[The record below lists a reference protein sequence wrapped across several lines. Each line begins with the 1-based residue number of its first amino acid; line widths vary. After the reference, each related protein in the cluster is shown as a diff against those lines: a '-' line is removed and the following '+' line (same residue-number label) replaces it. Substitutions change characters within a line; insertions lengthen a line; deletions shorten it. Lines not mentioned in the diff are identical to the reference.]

1 MGGFKQILTQFL
13 RMFTA
18 KLRIIQKTLILLF
31 PFLLDISWDY
41 FLIVWI
47 MQNHVNHD
55 ELILVSK
62 VSFCLAFFLESLYV
76 EILSYLFRF
85 CFFFLSLFFPLCLSS
100 FLDFCNA
107 PSNLM
112 PLFKQSLVSRTQK
125 RLCFDPA
132 KNKCYIICVIS
143 IEKGYLECTH
153 R

>member
-1 MGGFKQILTQFL
+1 MGGFKQIWTPFR

-85 CFFFLSLFFPLCLSS
+85 CFFFLSLFFPLCLSF

-132 KNKCYIICVIS
+132 NNKYMLYYICYIRLYYITS
-143 IEKGYLECTH
+143 
-153 R
+153 